1 MTPWSR
7 HAVVR
12 LAPVALALA
21 LVARAVS
28 TALLPLTD
36 ATEGRYA
43 QVAQEM
49 AVTDDWVTPRVWMN
63 DAHLPFLGKPPLF
76 FWAAAGAMKVFGENE
91 FAARLPSILAAV
103 ALLWLL
109 CRVMGHYGGAGSGL
123 LSVMVTASCGFFVAV
138 GGSVAVDMLFSACVA
153 GSLLAYFAFISEP
166 DRLIRRRWSLLVF
179 LLLALGF
186 LTKGPAAVVLFGLP
200 VLVWTVRWREWPRL
214 RDHRWIAGP
223 VLFLVLVVPWFV
235 LCEARNPG
243 FIKYFFVN
251 ENLLRFVTHDYGD
264 AYGSGHL
271 YPRGSALLMFVAA
284 AAPWSLLGLWLAFSR
299 WRAVRDAC
307 QADRQAGFLFLSFAA
322 GTLFWCLAR
331 QLLFTY
337 VLPMVPLFAAWLV
350 WVMRGETARKRLL
363 TLATALVAV
372 MAVASVACVPFL
384 QNVKTTREIVRMA
397 RKYSGDVFIS
407 REPLIFERKTPYSAL
422 FYARGWVVPHPKEPL
437 LESLRRCGGK
447 WHSALVVISAGRKKE
462 LTGLAPGCW
471 SELATAGEWSLG
483 RASLEPEG
491 TR

>member
-1 MTPWSR
+1 
-7 HAVVR
+7 
-12 LAPVALALA
+12 
-21 LVARAVS
+21 
-28 TALLPLTD
+28 
-36 ATEGRYA
+36 
-43 QVAQEM
+43 M
-49 AVTDDWVTPRVWMN
+49 A
-63 DAHLPFLGKPPLF
+63 
-76 FWAAAGAMKVFGENE
+76 
-91 FAARLPSILAAV
+91 
-103 ALLWLL
+103 
-109 CRVMGHYGGAGSGL
+109 
-123 LSVMVTASCGFFVAV
+123 
-138 GGSVAVDMLFSACVA
+138 
-153 GSLLAYFAFISEP
+153 
-166 DRLIRRRWSLLVF
+166 
-179 LLLALGF
+179 
-186 LTKGPAAVVLFGLP
+186 
-200 VLVWTVRWREWPRL
+200 EWPRL

-223 VLFLVLVVPWFV
+223 VLFLVLCSSVVRSV
-235 LCEARNPG
+235 RSSQSG

-350 WVMRGETARKRLL
+350 WVMRGGTARKRLL

-407 REPLIFERKTPYSAL
+407 REPLIFERKTPYSACST
-422 FYARGWVVPHPKEPL
+422 RGDGWFLILK
-437 LESLRRCGGK
+437 SRCWKASGVWRQVAFG
-447 WHSALVVISAGRKKE
+447 LVVSQRGRKKE

-471 SELATAGEWSLG
+471 SELATAASNG
-483 RASLEPEG
+483 RWAVRL
-491 TR
+491 